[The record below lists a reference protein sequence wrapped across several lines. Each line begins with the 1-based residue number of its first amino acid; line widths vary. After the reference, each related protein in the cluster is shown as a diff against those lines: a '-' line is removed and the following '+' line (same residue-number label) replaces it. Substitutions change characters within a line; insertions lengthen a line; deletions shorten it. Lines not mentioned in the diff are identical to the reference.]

1 MTRQRIPAG
10 KSQSGV
16 ALVLLLVVLIMAGA
30 FAFYRIAGIGSG
42 PAEQDARLAATLAR
56 AKEALIARAVTDAN
70 RPGSLPCP
78 DLITNSGGL
87 GNIPGDGKADMF
99 TMTQCP
105 SYVGWLPWVTLDLP
119 ELVDD
124 TGTRLW
130 YVLTPELRDD
140 DSAQPINSDRA
151 FTLRLDGSADSVA
164 ALVIAARA
172 PLGSQA
178 RPSNNPA
185 DYLDGENGNGD
196 DRTYVSGPHGPA
208 FNDMVVAITRQE
220 LMAAVEK
227 RVASEVKSCLEQHA
241 ASTLNTEHTYPW
253 PAPLST
259 STFRGTAGSLF
270 GQVPA
275 TQPSAGAESLLQKST
290 ATLTSAR
297 TALAS
302 ASTATDQMAAL
313 VVVNQAAIYARTLY
327 DRLYGVAAALA
338 QVAEG
343 TRSSFSDLDDDINT
357 AAAPSGRRL
366 PCQVSGCIN
375 GTELTNLRAEAI
387 AVQPDLTALQNAL
400 TDSGIDPYP
409 GEVLAQNL
417 VLQQRINDATSSPT
431 AANFTALQDQAT
443 ALVGLF
449 SSSTTPNPDITAALT
464 TALNAATATVTAAAS
479 AAALPTDATRVAN
492 AYTRANALVTADN
505 TLRTTITASR
515 VNLHASEISFRA
527 EQLVSL
533 LSAVAGN
540 PGATTAAAL
549 ATGLGD
555 QQNTTTALTTAS
567 SPVVAARTA
576 ALSALANALNAAQAA
591 SDFPLI
597 QSTATTAIGAANTL
611 ATAIANNG
619 DNVLK
624 ESLAAAATTYLGA
637 QATFNAMPVPTTRDE
652 QADLV
657 PYVRAVQAPA
667 VRIEYWA
674 QVTVRVATDIASLAR
689 KAPAATAENTGSAYH
704 AADQVVSG
712 IAGSGGTQALLQ
724 AYLNAPGNAARQA
737 AATAALNATSA
748 QLDTL
753 LGSAGTLDAAL
764 DSGGAEAMPT
774 VWFGSA
780 CAFLQ
785 PAGGSTSW
793 WTANN
798 WANTTFYQ
806 ISDRVRPASGKLQVN
821 GTGSHRVV
829 ALSAGRALGT
839 QNRATRTTI
848 NFLEGINADTSRDGD
863 ARSPVAVFSNAPVS
877 ATFNDRLGF

>member
-1 MTRQRIPAG
+1 MTRQRMRAG

-130 YVLTPELRDD
+130 YALTPELRDD
-140 DSAQPINSDRA
+140 DSAEPINSDRA

-172 PLGSQA
+172 PLGGQA

-196 DRTYVSGPHGPA
+196 DRTYISGPHGPA
-208 FNDMVVAITRQE
+208 FNDIVVAITRQE

-227 RVASEVKSCLEQHA
+227 RVANEVKSCLEQHA

-253 PAPLST
+253 PAPLSA

-270 GQVPA
+270 GQLPA
-275 TQPSAGAESLLQKST
+275 TQPGAGPDSLLQKSASALT
-290 ATLTSAR
+290 AAR
-297 TALAS
+297 TALAG
-302 ASTATDQMAAL
+302 ASTASDQMVALTAVNEAA
-313 VVVNQAAIYARTLY
+313 VYARALY
-327 DRLYGVAAALA
+327 DRIYAVAAALA
-338 QVAEG
+338 QASASAA
-343 TRSSFSDLDDDINT
+343 TSFSTLDARVNT
-357 AAAPSGRRL
+357 AAAFNG
-366 PCQVSGCIN
+366 IN
-375 GTELTNLRAEAI
+375 LSELALLRSDATTAGT
-387 AVQPDLTALQNAL
+387 DLTALRTAL
-400 TDSGIDPYP
+400 TDSGIDAFPP
-409 GEVLAQNL
+409 EILRQNQT
-417 VLQQRINDATSSPT
+417 LQQRIDAATASPT
-431 AANFTALQDQAT
+431 AANLTDLRTQELALIDLYT
-443 ALVGLF
+443 R
-449 SSSTTPNPDITAALT
+449 SYTPNPDITAAL
-464 TALNAATATVTAAAS
+464 ANAVSAANAAAS
-479 AAALPTDATRVAN
+479 AATAAAALPSDPARVTA
-492 AYTRANALVTADN
+492 ALSAAQAALAAGNALRN
-505 TLRTTITASR
+505 TIAASR
-515 VNLHASEISFRA
+515 VNVHSSEISVRTDNISA
-527 EQLVSL
+527 L
-533 LSAVAGN
+533 LAALAATPGSA
-540 PGATTAAAL
+540 TAAAL
-549 ATGLGD
+549 AAGLAD
-555 QQNTTTALTTAS
+555 LQTTVGTVTAAS
-567 SPVVAARTA
+567 SPVTSARSGAIAAIA
-576 ALSALANALNAAQAA
+576 PALAAAQAA
-591 SDFPLI
+591 SDFGLI
-597 QSTATTAIGAANTL
+597 QSSTAAAIAAASAL
-611 ATAIANNG
+611 ATAIAGNG
-619 DNVLK
+619 DNVTR
-624 ESLAAAATTYLGA
+624 ESVAEATTRYAAAQTALNSGTVNSL
-637 QATFNAMPVPTTRDE
+637 TR
-652 QADLV
+652 AARV
-657 PYVRAVQAPA
+657 PYARAVQDPA
-667 VRIEYWA
+667 ADIAYWA
-674 QVTVRVATDIASLAR
+674 QVAAFNATSIVTLAR
-689 KAPAATAENTGSAYH
+689 KAPAATAENTASAYY

-753 LGSAGTLDAAL
+753 LASAGTLDAAL

-774 VWFGSA
+774 VLFGSA

-821 GTGSHRVV
+821 GTGTHRVV

-839 QNRATRTTI
+839 QNRATRTTV